1 MQTRRARIQIALA
14 LGALVLLLD
23 QFTKWLIVAIVM
35 QPQRVVEVTGF
46 FNLVL
51 THNTGVSFGLGSGS
65 SAWILIGLSLAIV
78 VGLLFW
84 LRSQDRNLPSLGL
97 GLVIG
102 GALGNVIDRIYAPG
116 VIDFLDFHG
125 FLFNFPPLYG
135 HWPAFNVADSAITIG
150 VGLLIFDGL
159 FLDPAGSKTGT
170 VGGNGGTEH
179 ES

>member
-1 MQTRRARIQIALA
+1 MARWSKTQLA
-14 LGALVLLLD
+14 LGLAALVILLD
-23 QFTKWLIVAIVM
+23 QVSKWWVVSVVM
-35 QPQRVVEVTGF
+35 QPPRIIEVAPF

-78 VGLLFW
+78 AGLLFW
-84 LRSQDRNLPSLGL
+84 LRSQDRSLPAAGL

-102 GALGNVIDRIYAPG
+102 GALGNVIDRLYAPG

-125 FLFNFPPLYG
+125 FLFAFPPLNG
-135 HWPAFNVADSAITIG
+135 HWPAFNLADSAITIG

-170 VGGNGGTEH
+170 VGENGGTEH
-179 ES
+179 GS